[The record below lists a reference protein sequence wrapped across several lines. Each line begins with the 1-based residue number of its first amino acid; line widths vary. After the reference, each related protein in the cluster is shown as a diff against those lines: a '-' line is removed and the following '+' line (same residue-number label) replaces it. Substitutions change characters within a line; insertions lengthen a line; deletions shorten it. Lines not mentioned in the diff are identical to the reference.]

1 MKRLKKYNKLLV
13 KRILILKIST
23 LPADVSIVYGMKKKL
38 KITTFFAKVIM
49 QSISLKN
56 SSKKILINQI

>member
-23 LPADVSIVYGMKKKL
+23 LQADVSIVYGMKKKL

-49 QSISLKN
+49 HSISLKN
-56 SSKKILINQI
+56 S